1 MNFFRFAWW
10 YIDLSKLFCLWTSG
24 IRKFDIWEKSCHPAY
39 ISENHRV
46 NLSEG
51 CIINVRQTQ
60 SHSVWSETNNKSR
73 TSRWSG
79 ISGAA
84 ATQWQA
90 PFFTVLM
97 TPGCCIVCPARRR
110 AASNI
115 ADEKAS
121 LMMQLWQMRRRRQKN
136 AEIHL
141 SELAPLI
148 IEERSHFD
156 GDFMP
161 RRGRKFAWLNEVFD
175 LKQKAFSHASP
186 VFSYCSGS
194 SAFDKFV

>member
-1 MNFFRFAWW
+1 M
-10 YIDLSKLFCLWTSG
+10 CP
-24 IRKFDIWEKSCHPAY
+24 DIWEKSCHPAY
-39 ISENHRV
+39 VYPKTTELICPKAVLSTLGKHNPIV
-46 NLSEG
+46 CGAKQTINLARADDRG
-51 CIINVRQTQ
+51 YRGQQQRND
-60 SHSVWSETNNKSR
+60 KL
-73 TSRWSG
+73 
-79 ISGAA
+79 
-84 ATQWQA
+84 

-121 LMMQLWQMRRRRQKN
+121 LMMQLWWQMRRQRQKN